1 MKFTIAFLL
10 FIIPYSIFSQDLSG
24 CVFNEEGAT
33 DFYSSTNFQDV
44 PDLVYEHALNTF
56 YSFYSENFDFH
67 NILSSRVKMSKEE
80 AKEWIKYLG
89 QIKDPFKRINIYHF
103 NNGFL
108 AGNTVPFLYNK
119 DNDAILNPIKL
130 SRNVDDA
137 TGFNNAF
144 VFLLNEL
151 IVLENLQV
159 NEVVLIDLFNILALY
174 YSLEGFYRIN
184 GNENLNCLTDFREIE
199 IDNKIT
205 SQLKEPS
212 FERSKDQVSY
222 TAQILFGQKKLYSF
236 TLTYDFKDGR
246 LRSTSKYI
254 GDIYN

>member
-1 MKFTIAFLL
+1 M
-10 FIIPYSIFSQDLSG
+10 
-24 CVFNEEGAT
+24 N
-33 DFYSSTNFQDV
+33 
-44 PDLVYEHALNTF
+44 
-56 YSFYSENFDFH
+56 
-67 NILSSRVKMSKEE
+67 KEE

-89 QIKDPFKRINIYHF
+89 QIKDPFKRVNIYHF

-119 DNDAILNPIKL
+119 DNDALLNPIKL

-137 TGFNNAF
+137 IGFNNAF

-174 YSLEGFYRIN
+174 YSLEG
-184 GNENLNCLTDFREIE
+184 T
-199 IDNKIT
+199 
-205 SQLKEPS
+205 
-212 FERSKDQVSY
+212 SY
-222 TAQILFGQKKLYSF
+222 TAQILFGHKKLYSF
-236 TLTYDFKDGR
+236 RLTYDFKDAR

-254 GDIYN
+254 GDIYNSNN